1 VYGKENLASKKLWY
15 SMVTDIK
22 HIQEHLLA
30 MRKPM
35 EDSASPYSSRNSSKG
50 AMLTEAKILFSYL
63 AKGNSLDSAR
73 RGVFQDNIFGKKTYQ
88 TRKKCWIVLH
98 SRYFPKSEG
107 LEQIHPII
115 ALFRSKASEKI
126 KEGVL
131 CYHFATS
138 DLFSYEA
145 TTELI
150 YDLYRQG
157 LFNIAPRNI
166 HEFLDLKKKVH
177 PEISKWSPQ
186 TRLSLVSH
194 YLSAM
199 RDFGI
204 LEGKNQKKIHRP
216 TVEEDLFLYIVT
228 YLRDCGKSPRAI
240 LVSNDFK
247 LFLLSQ
253 QEVELKLLEAQRSGR
268 IKFQKAGH
276 IVSLELPWRS
286 ILEYIESIGQQIRR
300 A

>member
-1 VYGKENLASKKLWY
+1 
-15 SMVTDIK
+15 MVTDIK
-22 HIQEHLLA
+22 HIQEYLWA
-30 MRKPM
+30 MRKPV

-50 AMLTEAKILFSYL
+50 ALLTEAKILFSYL
-63 AKGNSLDSAR
+63 AKGNSLDLAR
-73 RGVFQDNIFGKKTYQ
+73 QAIIQDNIFVKKTNQ
-88 TRKKCWIVLH
+88 TRKRCWEVLH
-98 SRYFPKSEG
+98 SRYFPIEED

-115 ALFRSKASEKI
+115 AFFRTKASEKI
-126 KEGVL
+126 KQGVL
-131 CYHFATS
+131 YYHFAIS
-138 DLFSYEA
+138 DLFSYEV

-150 YDLYRQG
+150 YDLYRRG
-157 LFNIAPRNI
+157 LTKIAPRNI

-177 PEISKWSPQ
+177 PEINKWSPQ

-216 TVEEDLFLYIVT
+216 TVEEDLFLYILT
-228 YLRDCGKSPRAI
+228 YLRDCGKSPKAI
-240 LVSNDFK
+240 LVNDDLK

-253 QEVELKLLEAQRSGR
+253 QEVESKLLEAQRNGR
-268 IKFQKAGH
+268 INFQKAGH

-286 ILEYIESIGQQIRR
+286 ILEYIENIGQQIHRT
-300 A
+300 